1 MRLCVALLLLPI
13 NRPDNR
19 FIFFS
24 IETTFHPLDSP
35 TMERVH
41 FQQEQMLD
49 ELKDLVEK
57 NLFTEVCFSG

>member
-13 NRPDNR
+13 NRSAFLKNQHQ
-19 FIFFS
+19 IHLS
-24 IETTFHPLDSP
+24 SS

-41 FQQEQMLD
+41 FQQEQMLE

-57 NLFTEVCFSG
+57 NLFTEVCFFG